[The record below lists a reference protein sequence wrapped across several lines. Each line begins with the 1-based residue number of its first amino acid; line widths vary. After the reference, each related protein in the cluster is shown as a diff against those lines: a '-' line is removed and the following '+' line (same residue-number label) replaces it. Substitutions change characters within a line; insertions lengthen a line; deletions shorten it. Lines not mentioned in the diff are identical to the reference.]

1 MADRQNPFSKD
12 FNSDA
17 ENQRMEQAFGKN
29 FFAQPKPKRDSSAW
43 NKAHPVY
50 AYLVPEELIEEG
62 KRLREEIRSAAQFE
76 QDGKPREDLT
86 TASQMATIWLE
97 YGLKKAAEENI
108 SFTPAPTG
116 RMELTWREAEA
127 GWEPAVMP
135 KPKSRKKQ
143 KRKRF
148 VLAYRWTKEHHE
160 SIQRLAGDTAP
171 GTNSRNP
178 NRYLVPL
185 GEVVVRLLQRAS
197 TGYKRKQLI
206 PDYRMEVIQKRTLGW
221 TEK

>member
-1 MADRQNPFSKD
+1 MAGRQNPFAQG

-17 ENQRMEQAFGKN
+17 ENERMEQAFGAN
-29 FFAQPKPKRDSSAW
+29 FFAQPKDKRDRSW
-43 NKAHPVY
+43 EDNNPVFS
-50 AYLVPEELIEEG
+50 YLIPEGLIEEAI
-62 KRLREEIRSAAQFE
+62 RLREEIKSAAQFD

-108 SFTPAPTG
+108 TFTPAPTG

-143 KRKRF
+143 KRERF
-148 VLAYRWTKEHHE
+148 MLAYRWTQEHHE
-160 SIQRLAGDTAP
+160 SIQRLAGDTLP

-197 TGYKRKQLI
+197 MGYKKRKLR
-206 PDYRMEVIQKRTLGW
+206 PRYRMEAVQKRTLGW
-221 TEK
+221 DEE